1 MQRKTTVYLDSDGY
15 RKLKLIA
22 RRRGCAPALLVREA
36 VAEYAARHGEKRLP
50 ASVGA
55 FRSGR
60 QDLSER
66 AEKLLAG
73 FGKRR

>member
-1 MQRKTTVYLDSDGY
+1 MRRKTTVYLDSEGY
-15 RKLKLIA
+15 QKLKRIA
-22 RRRGCAPALLVREA
+22 HRRGCAPALLVREA
-36 VAEYAARHGEKRLP
+36 VEEYAARHGETRLP
-50 ASVGA
+50 ASLGA